1 MTQGVQFLESMSIV
15 IILVLIGIF
24 AGYWALY
31 LVLTIFSKFAGPLPP
46 STPESEKKIMDEIN
60 RGLTKFKKNK

>member
-1 MTQGVQFLESMSIV
+1 MTQGTQFLGQMSILIVLV
-15 IILVLIGIF
+15 IIGIF

-60 RGLTKFKKNK
+60 RGLKKYKK

>member
-1 MTQGVQFLESMSIV
+1 MTQGVQFIDSMTIV
-15 IILVLIGIF
+15 MLLVIIGIF

-31 LVLTIFSKFAGPLPP
+31 LVLTIFSKIIGPLPP

-60 RGLTKFKKNK
+60 KGLRRFKN

>member
-1 MTQGVQFLESMSIV
+1 MTQGTQFLGQMSILIVLV
-15 IILVLIGIF
+15 IIGIF

-60 RGLTKFKKNK
+60 RGLRKYKI